1 VEKFSDFSS
10 AEETDTDIPVN
21 TDVLKLFDSEN
32 EMEESFLGF
41 EKDQCNE
48 ASNPTMTLLQKS
60 MGYPFHTFIYYLCY
74 LYELPG

>member
-32 EMEESFLGF
+32 EMEESFLGESTRALNF
-41 EKDQCNE
+41 
-48 ASNPTMTLLQKS
+48 
-60 MGYPFHTFIYYLCY
+60 FIL
-74 LYELPG
+74 